1 MLQRKR
7 QNLKKNSVKILQL
20 MLKEIISRLS
30 LKQRQKLLNF
40 NKCSLLVKLLL
51 IKRFK
56 WNKSNLLES
65 QLYLQNQSN
74 KKRMM
79 VMWKLLKK

>member
-1 MLQRKR
+1 MLKLLLRKR

-30 LKQRQKLLNF
+30 LKQRQRPLNF
-40 NKCSLLVKLLL
+40 NKCLLPVKLLL

-65 QLYLQNQSN
+65 QLYLQNQ
-74 KKRMM
+74 
-79 VMWKLLKK
+79 